1 LQHGEWIEGKGRP
14 FRTSREYKRMA
25 VWMNEVDGFKE
36 QAQREAISLGG
47 WKWDVKEKKEAQMT
61 LDFWLRQCV
70 GCGSIH

>member
-1 LQHGEWIEGKGRP
+1 MEGKGRP

-25 VWMNEVDGFKE
+25 VWMNGSRWVQGTGSERSNKP
-36 QAQREAISLGG
+36 